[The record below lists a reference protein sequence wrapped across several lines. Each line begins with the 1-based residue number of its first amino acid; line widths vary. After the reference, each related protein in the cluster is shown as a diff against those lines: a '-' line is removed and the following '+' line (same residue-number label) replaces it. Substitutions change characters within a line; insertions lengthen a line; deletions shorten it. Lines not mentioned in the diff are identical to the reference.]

1 MRNTLGDLSNHLFAE
16 VERLSDEDLKGDEL
30 KEEMERSDAI
40 AKVATKIIDNANL
53 ILQAVKFRDDRMV
66 DEELPRLLGGK

>member
-1 MRNTLGDLSNHLFAE
+1 MKNTLGDLSNHLFAE

-40 AKVATKIIDNANL
+40 AKVATKIIDNASL
-53 ILQAVKFRDDRMV
+53 ILQAVKFRDDRMI
-66 DEELPRLLGGK
+66 DEDLPRLLGGK

>member
-1 MRNTLGDLSNHLFAE
+1 MKNTLGDLSNHLFAE
-16 VERLSDEDLKGDEL
+16 LERLSDEDIKGDEL

-40 AKVATKIIDNANL
+40 AKVATKIIDNASL
-53 ILQAVKFRDDRMV
+53 ILQAVKFKDDRMI